1 MRGGGCSIDSS
12 QRIHSRF
19 FKSTSIL
26 ISVFAFSI
34 AGAACGGSDKE
45 DDVPADVDSGIV
57 VADSGMTEN
66 DANVIEDTDAS
77 IIENDSGVIEENDA
91 SIIEDDAGD
100 IEDDAGII
108 EENDASIDEDAGVEE
123 CEAGHYGENCDP
135 CKCQH
140 GVCSEGR
147 GGNGECLSCNNEQWT
162 GVYCDQCSNGGY
174 GPNCTE
180 YGSVFSGSA
189 YVGDYKTVKIN
200 GKEWL
205 AENSRLYA
213 GGSSRCYYP
222 DGQSSN
228 TDIYGYLCDFDP
240 TGLKGACPTGWD
252 LPTEQD
258 FRDLL
263 TAAGSTDPNSSSR
276 IAAKNLRAA
285 SWANGLDTLGFA
297 ALPAGQYHDNEAF
310 DFGTEAYFISKTPNG
325 GIGSIYLN
333 ITSEYAGIKS
343 GFYNKSHAYSI
354 RCVKQ

>member
-1 MRGGGCSIDSS
+1 M
-12 QRIHSRF
+12 
-19 FKSTSIL
+19 
-26 ISVFAFSI
+26 
-34 AGAACGGSDKE
+34 GAACGGSDKE
-45 DDVPADVDSGIV
+45 DDVPEDVDSGIV

-66 DANVIEDTDAS
+66 DANVIENTDAS
-77 IIENDSGVIEENDA
+77 VIENDSGVIEENDASIIEDAGIIEENDA

-228 TDIYGYLCDFDP
+228 AAIYGYLCDFDP

-263 TAAGSTDPNSSSR
+263 AAAGSTDPDDISR